1 MTTAVDWDGERG
13 TLTDALAQ
21 TEVVARRDN
30 VGWTLQH
37 QALWPR
43 LFATVSVRVEHN
55 DSFGTATVP
64 RVSAAFV
71 ARQSRGAVGE
81 TRLKASAGR
90 GIKEPTIVESYSPD
104 PFFLGNPDLLPERSR
119 SVDAGIEQRLA
130 HDRLK
135 IEATWFDGRFRNIIS
150 TRTLSF
156 NPFRSQFF
164 NIGETRARG
173 LELAGDAAP
182 VAAVR
187 IRGGYTFMPS
197 RVTLST
203 SPGSAVFAEG
213 QWLFRRPRHAGYA
226 EAVWSGSA
234 ATVSLTG
241 TFVGRRVDSDFSSLE
256 PPITSNDGHA
266 TWDLRAA
273 YRLSSRVAL
282 TLAGDNIADADYM
295 DPLGYPALGGRSARA
310 CASGS
315 DADEHGSRITAVVGR
330 LTIAC
335 CKAADVAF
343 GYPGGRRGAPPV
355 LRGVSMEVPAESFV
369 GILGPNGSGKTTLL
383 RMLAGLLRPSR
394 GQRAARRR
402 GSRARE
408 PAGAGAPHGGG
419 PAGDAARL
427 RVQRHRGR
435 PDGTLPA
442 PRGLRDRGAGRL
454 HHRAR
459 GARRNRHARARG
471 PRRSAR

>member
-1 MTTAVDWDGERG
+1 MQLGARASIRGVARGELGKAGAPGATAFGRADADAFFRRHDGVGGVTFLQDLGSGFTHRATYGLSVSHQASTNLHEDPPYTPQFGSSVSPFEFFDFLYDSRVDLRRHYATYQADWRPVTTGRFGDHQVTAAVDWDGERG

-30 VGWTLQH
+30 VGWTLQE

-43 LFATVSVRVEHN
+43 FFAAASVRVEQN

-90 GIKEPTIVESYSPD
+90 GIKEPTLVQSYSPE

-150 TRTLSF
+150 TRTVSF
-156 NPFRSQFF
+156 DPFRSQYF

-187 IRGGYTFMPS
+187 LRGGYTFMPS

-203 SPGSAVFAEG
+203 SPGSEVFAVG

-241 TFVGRRVDSDFSSLE
+241 TFVGRRVDSDFSALE
-256 PPITSNDGHA
+256 PPINSNDGHA

-273 YRLSSRVAL
+273 YRLSSRL
-282 TLAGDNIADADYM
+282 TLTVAGDNVTNADYM
-295 DPLGYPALGGRSARA
+295 DPLGYPALLRA
-310 CASGS
+310 FRAGV
-315 DADEHGSRITAVVGR
+315 RVG
-330 LTIAC
+330 
-335 CKAADVAF
+335 F
-343 GYPGGRRGAPPV
+343 
-355 LRGVSMEVPAESFV
+355 
-369 GILGPNGSGKTTLL
+369 
-383 RMLAGLLRPSR
+383 
-394 GQRAARRR
+394 
-402 GSRARE
+402 
-408 PAGAGAPHGGG
+408 
-419 PAGDAARL
+419 
-427 RVQRHRGR
+427 
-435 PDGTLPA
+435 
-442 PRGLRDRGAGRL
+442 
-454 HHRAR
+454 
-459 GARRNRHARARG
+459 
-471 PRRSAR
+471 